1 VVSIRCVLCK
11 KELTDD
17 YVKEK
22 VFDTD
27 SRRQTF
33 CNKQCLAQYRS
44 KKQEILEINCV
55 TCDKTILKT
64 ISIYQYIV
72 IDGYSAKVYHC
83 NEDCLKLFDLQICKS
98 ETFYTL
104 KINTFLL
111 AKFFNNRHSYL
122 LSAFQRV
129 LKNFYIKSNQNK
141 EIIYYSMMLA
151 YIDFKKIEC
160 RYNFNSDIHRLNYFL
175 AIVNDK
181 FYFAQNN
188 LKQKKLSEKAML
200 NNRQEIEGK
209 YVNTKDKALLTN
221 VLKELL

>member
-1 VVSIRCVLCK
+1 VFCK
-11 KELTDD
+11 KELTNN
-17 YVKEK
+17 YIKEK

-33 CNKQCLAQYRS
+33 CNDQCLAQYRS
-44 KKQEILEINCV
+44 KKQEFLETNCA
-55 TCDKTILKT
+55 TCDKTILKS
-64 ISIYQYIV
+64 ISIHQYIV
-72 IDGYSAKVYHC
+72 IDGYSNKVYHC
-83 NEDCLKLFDLQICKS
+83 NEDCIRLFDLPICKS
-98 ETFYTL
+98 EALYTL
-104 KINTFLL
+104 KINAFLL
-111 AKFFNNRHSYL
+111 AKLFNNRHSYL
-122 LSAFQRV
+122 LSAFQKV
-129 LKNFYIKSNQNK
+129 LKSFYSKSNQSK

-151 YIDFKKIEC
+151 YIDFKKIEY

-181 FYFAQNN
+181 IYFAQNN